1 MTAKIERIAR
11 ESGDMMMEVE
21 AEVRR
26 IMLAGGQMSDLDH
39 LRPKRG
45 EPEMVIRDVR
55 MAEGHYRNIC
65 LLPEGVE
72 TVCLGTFDNGAALP
86 DIQLGSAG

>member
-1 MTAKIERIAR
+1 
-11 ESGDMMMEVE
+11 MEVD

-39 LRPKRG
+39 LRPKVG
-45 EPEMVIRDVR
+45 EPEHVIRDVQ
-55 MAEGHYRNIC
+55 MAEGHFRHIC

-72 TVCLGTFDNGAALP
+72 AVSLGTFGNGAA
-86 DIQLGSAG
+86 